1 MDLGE
6 CGGMKLAVLASPQSW
21 YLEDLRRAAAGRH
34 EVVPLS
40 FAQLA
45 SDVSGCWTGP
55 PAARRPLESF
65 DAVVVRSMPP
75 GSLEQVVF
83 RMDVLGR
90 AEAAGIRVVN
100 PPRALEVAVDKYLAS
115 ARLRSAGLLVPA
127 TWVCQT
133 VEEGLAAFETLGGDV
148 VVKPLFG
155 SEGRGMTRVT
165 DPAVALR
172 VFTALVRVQA
182 VLYLQRFVP
191 HAGNDYRL
199 LVLGEQVLAIRRT
212 NPNDWRTN
220 VARGALAEP
229 FDPPEAMV
237 GLARR
242 AAQAVGALWAGVD
255 LLPGLDG
262 HLYTLE
268 VNAVPGWR
276 AVATA
281 HQIDVAAMA
290 LAQLEQW
297 ARRS

>member
-1 MDLGE
+1 
-6 CGGMKLAVLASPQSW
+6 MKVGVLASMRSW

-34 EVVPLS
+34 EVVALA

-45 SDVSGCWTGP
+45 SDVSQCFSGP
-55 PAARRPLESF
+55 PGSRQALADL

-90 AEAAGIRVVN
+90 AEAAGVRVVN
-100 PPRALEVAVDKYLAS
+100 PPRALEAAVDKYLAS
-115 ARLRSAGLLVPA
+115 AKLQAAGLLIPP

-133 VEEGLAAFETLGGDV
+133 VDEALAAFEHLGNDV
-148 VVKPLFG
+148 VLKPLFG
-155 SEGRGMTRVT
+155 SEGRGITRLT

-172 VFTALVRVQA
+172 VFSALVRVQA

-191 HAGNDYRL
+191 HPGYDYRL
-199 LVLGEQVLAIRRT
+199 LVLGERVLAIKRT

-220 VARGALAEP
+220 VARGAVAEAFQP
-229 FDPPEAMV
+229 SDEMV
-237 GLARR
+237 DLARR

-262 HLYTLE
+262 RLYTLE

-276 AVATA
+276 AVAAA
-281 HQIDVAAMA
+281 HDIDVAALV
-290 LAQLEQW
+290 LAELE
-297 ARRS
+297 RLVKGR

>member
-1 MDLGE
+1 
-6 CGGMKLAVLASPQSW
+6 MKLAVLASPRSW
-21 YLEDLRRAAAGRH
+21 YLDDLRRAAAGRH
-34 EVVPLS
+34 EVVALPFS
-40 FAQLA
+40 QLA
-45 SDVSGCWTGP
+45 SDASACWSGP
-55 PAARRPLESF
+55 PSARQPLDGF

-90 AEAAGIRVVN
+90 AEAAGVCVVN
-100 PPRALEVAVDKYLAS
+100 PPCALEVGVDKYLAS
-115 ARLRSAGLLVPA
+115 ARLRSAGLLVPP
-127 TWVCQT
+127 TYVCQT
-133 VEEGLAAFETLGGDV
+133 VEEGLAAFDALGGDV

-155 SEGRGMTRVT
+155 SAGRGMTRVT

-182 VLYLQRFVP
+182 VLYLQKFVP
-191 HAGNDYRL
+191 HPGHDYRL
-199 LVLGEQVLAIRRT
+199 LLLGERVLAIRRR

-220 VARGALAEP
+220 VARGAVAEP

-237 GLARR
+237 CLARR

-262 HLYTLE
+262 CLYALE

-276 AVATA
+276 AVAAA
-281 HQIDVAAMA
+281 HQVDVAALA
-290 LAQLEQW
+290 LAHLEQL
-297 ARRS
+297 AKHP